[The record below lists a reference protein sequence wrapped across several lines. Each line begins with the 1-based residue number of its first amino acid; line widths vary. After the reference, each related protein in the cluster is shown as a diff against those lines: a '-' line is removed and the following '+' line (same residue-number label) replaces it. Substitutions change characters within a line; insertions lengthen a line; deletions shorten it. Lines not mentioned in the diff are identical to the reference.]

1 VPDPR
6 EVLTRRAPDPTTTI
20 RYGEGPD
27 HVADV
32 WVPASVTSPA
42 SAAAGVLPLL
52 LVLHGGFWRS
62 AHGREVAGPMC
73 AALRDDGYVTAAVEY
88 RRTGAGGGW
97 PATCEDVA
105 AASRTLPGLVARA
118 VRSELGPTEL
128 GPTALVGHSA
138 GGHLAL
144 WAGSQAEVP
153 RLSGVISLGGV
164 CDLARAD
171 ELRLDR
177 AGDDGAVA
185 TLLGGRRPEY
195 AERYAAADP
204 MQLPPPPAPVV
215 LIHGLDDDIVPIEL
229 SRRYASY
236 ASSAGADVRLLELP
250 GVEHFGPIDPLSS
263 AWPFVLAAVHGL
275 SAT

>member
-1 VPDPR
+1 M
-6 EVLTRRAPDPTTTI
+6 TI
-20 RYGEGPD
+20 RYGEGTD

-32 WVPASVTSPA
+32 WVPAPSLA
-42 SAAAGVLPLL
+42 SARATVPPLV

-62 AHGREVAGPMC
+62 GYGREIAGPMC
-73 AALRDDGYVTAAVEY
+73 AALRDEGYVAAAVEY

-97 PATCEDVA
+97 PATCDDAA
-105 AASRTLPGLVARA
+105 AASLLLPVLVGQAARP
-118 VRSELGPTEL
+118 ELQPDGPW
-128 GPTALVGHSA
+128 PTVLVGHSA

-144 WAGSQAEVP
+144 WAGSQAQVP
-153 RLSGVISLGGV
+153 GLAGVISLGGV

-171 ELRLDR
+171 ELGLDR

-185 TLLGGRRPEY
+185 TLLGGGPHEY
-195 AERYAAADP
+195 PERYAAADP
-204 MQLPPPPAPVV
+204 MQLPPPPAPVL
-215 LIHGLDDDIVPIEL
+215 LIHGLDDNIVPIEL

-263 AWPFVLAAVHGL
+263 AWPFVLAAVHDL